1 MAKFLKQVSGTLTE
15 ESTVATTAGA
25 GDAGK
30 VPHLNGS
37 GVLAP
42 ALLDASVTSAA
53 SKIAQLDGAG
63 RLDVSV
69 MPVGIGADTAVIQ
82 ASENLAAGD
91 YVNVHNSGG
100 ARVRKADASAAGKE
114 AHGFVIAAVL
124 SGASATVYFE
134 GSNTAVAGKTP
145 GATQYLSA
153 ATAGLTT
160 EAAPSGA
167 GQVVQKVGVATSATV
182 INSECQ
188 QTIVLA

>member
-1 MAKFLKQVSGTLTE
+1 MAKFLKNVAGGFAE
-15 ESTVATTAGA
+15 EATTATTAGA

-30 VPHLNGS
+30 VVHLNAS

-42 ALLDASVTSAA
+42 ALLDATVASAA
-53 SKIAQLDGAG
+53 SKIVQLDGAG
-63 RLDVSV
+63 KLDISV
-69 MPVGIGADTAVIQ
+69 MPTGIGADTAIIQ

-91 YVNVHNSGG
+91 CVNVHNSGG

-114 AHGFVIAAVL
+114 AHGFVTAAVL
-124 SGASATVYFE
+124 SGANATVYFE

-145 GATQYLSA
+145 GATQFLS

-160 EAAPSGA
+160 ETAPSGA

-182 INSECQ
+182 INMECQ